1 MATIRTRPGL
11 PMDTIDQ
18 LVKAIR
24 AEEQSGLVQYKDAY
38 SVNRDLHRR
47 LVSYQRDKTERVTR
61 WCKFKEAFSASF
73 VSYVIERVGVP
84 GGKVLDPFAGSGTT
98 LFSASESGLDAV
110 GIELLPNAV
119 AIMDV
124 QRILRSTDL
133 EKTGREI
140 SNFASTFAWEGSG
153 PISPFQHLTI
163 TQGAFPPGNETR
175 LSRYLYDADL
185 VDSPDTRQLLRFAA
199 MCVLEDIS
207 YTRKDGQYLRWDR
220 RAQRPSNR
228 KSGFQKSDVQD
239 FTIAIADKCRQM
251 TEDIEAKVKSLEG
264 YKDNG
269 ELGDVTIMYGSA
281 LNLLPS
287 VEERSV
293 DCIIT
298 SPPYCNRYD
307 YTRTYALELAM
318 LGVDDIQLKE
328 LRQSMLSCT
337 VENKDKSHLYYQQ
350 HTSYQDAKTAF
361 ESQELL
367 HLVLLFLN
375 ACLQT
380 KKLNNNGIPRMVN
393 NYFKE
398 LTSTVFECSRVLK
411 AGAPLVLVNDNVR
424 YQGVQIPV
432 DLILS
437 NIAYDAGFDIEHI
450 WVLPNGKGSS
460 SQQSIAHGRES
471 IRKCVYVW
479 RKR

>member
-1 MATIRTRPGL
+1 MG
-11 PMDTIDQ
+11 TIDQ
-18 LVKAIR
+18 LINAIR
-24 AEEQSGLVQYKDAY
+24 TEEKSGLLRYKDAY

-47 LVSYQRDKTERVTR
+47 LVSYQHDKTERVTR

-73 VSYVIERVGVP
+73 VRYVIERVEVP
-84 GGKVLDPFAGSGTT
+84 RGGKVLDPFAGSGTT
-98 LFSASESGLDAV
+98 LFSGAESGLDTV
-110 GIELLPNAV
+110 GMELLPNAV
-119 AIMDV
+119 AIMNV
-124 QRILRSTDL
+124 QRTLRSMDL
-133 EKTGREI
+133 IKTRLEI
-140 SNFASTFAWEGSG
+140 ANFASISGWEKPG
-153 PISPFQHLTI
+153 PISPFQHMSI
-163 TQGAFPPGNETR
+163 TQGAFPPSNEIR
-175 LSRYLYDADL
+175 LSRFLYDADL
-185 VDSPDTRQLLRFAA
+185 VESPDTRQLLRFAA

-220 RAQRPSNR
+220 RAQRPSKG
-228 KSGFQKSDVQD
+228 KSGFQKRDVQD
-239 FTIAIADKCRQM
+239 FTIAITDKCRQIC
-251 TEDIEAKVKSLEG
+251 EDIEAKAISLEG
-264 YKDNG
+264 DKNNG
-269 ELGDVTIMYGSA
+269 ESGDVTIMYGSA
-281 LNLLPS
+281 LSLLPS
-287 VEERSV
+287 VEKRSV

-318 LGVDDIQLKE
+318 LGVGNIQLKE
-328 LRQSMLSCT
+328 LRQSILSCT

-350 HTSYQDAKTAF
+350 HTSYEDAITAF

-367 HLVLLFLN
+367 HLVLLFLD
-375 ACLQT
+375 ACLRA
-380 KKLNNNGIPRMVN
+380 KALNNNGIPRMVS

-398 LTSTVFECSRVLK
+398 LTSTVFECSRILK

-437 NIAYDAGFDIEHI
+437 DIAYDAGFDIEHI
-450 WVLPNGKGSS
+450 WVLPTGKGSS
-460 SQQSIAHGRES
+460 SQQSIAHGREG

>member
-1 MATIRTRPGL
+1 MG
-11 PMDTIDQ
+11 TIDQ
-18 LVKAIR
+18 LIKAIR
-24 AEEQSGLVQYKDAY
+24 TEEQSGLLRYKDAY

-47 LVSYQRDKTERVTR
+47 LVSYQRGKTERVTR

-73 VSYVIERVGVP
+73 VRYVIEKAGVT

-110 GIELLPNAV
+110 GMELLPNAV
-119 AIMDV
+119 EIMNV
-124 QRILRSTDL
+124 QRILRSMDL
-133 EKTGREI
+133 AKAGREI
-140 SNFASTFAWEGSG
+140 TNFASTCAWEEPG
-153 PISPFQHLTI
+153 PASPFKHLSI
-163 TQGAFPPGNETR
+163 TRGAFPPSNEMR
-175 LSRYLYDADL
+175 LNRYLNAADL
-185 VDSPDTRQLLRFAA
+185 VESPDTRQLLRFAA

-228 KSGFQKSDVQD
+228 KSGFQKRDVQD
-239 FTIAIADKCRQM
+239 FTIAITNKCNQIC
-251 TEDIEAKVKSLEG
+251 EDIEATAKSLEG
-264 YKDNG
+264 YKTNG
-269 ELGDVTIMYGSA
+269 DPGDVTIMYGSA
-281 LNLLPS
+281 LSLLPS
-287 VEERSV
+287 VEKRSI

-318 LGVDDIQLKE
+318 LGVGDLQLKE
-328 LRQSMLSCT
+328 LRQAMLSCT

-350 HTSYQDAKTAF
+350 HTSYEGAKAAF

-367 HLVLLFLN
+367 HLVLFFLDT
-375 ACLQT
+375 CLQAKT
-380 KKLNNNGIPRMVN
+380 LNNNGIPRMVR

-398 LTSTVFECSRVLK
+398 LTSAVFECSRVLK

-437 NIAYDAGFDIEHI
+437 DIAYDAGFDIEHI

>member
-1 MATIRTRPGL
+1 MG
-11 PMDTIDQ
+11 TIDQ
-18 LVKAIR
+18 LIKAIR
-24 AEEQSGLVQYKDAY
+24 NEEQSGLLQYKDAY
-38 SVNRDLHRR
+38 SVNRDLDRR

-61 WCKFKEAFSASF
+61 WCRFKEAFSVSF
-73 VSYVIERVGVP
+73 VRYVIERVGVP
-84 GGKVLDPFAGSGTT
+84 EGKVLDPFAGSGTT

-119 AIMDV
+119 AIMNV
-124 QRILRSTDL
+124 RRTLRSMDL
-133 EKTGREI
+133 AKTGREI
-140 SNFASTFAWEGSG
+140 GNFASTFAWEEPG
-153 PISPFQHLTI
+153 PISPFQHLPI
-163 TQGAFPPGNETR
+163 TQGAFPLSNEIQ
-175 LSRYLYDADL
+175 LSRYLYDAEMAE
-185 VDSPDTRQLLRFAA
+185 SPDTRQLLKFAA

-207 YTRKDGQYLRWDR
+207 YTRKDGQYLRWDH
-220 RAQRPSNR
+220 RAQRPSYH
-228 KSGFQKSDVQD
+228 KSEFQKNDVQD
-239 FTIAIADKCRQM
+239 FTTAITDKCRQIS
-251 TEDIEAKVKSLEG
+251 EDIEAKVNPLEK
-264 YKDNG
+264 YKNNNK
-269 ELGDVTIMYGSA
+269 LGDVTIMYGSA
-281 LNLLPS
+281 LNLLPN
-287 VEERSV
+287 VEKQSV

-318 LGVDDIQLKE
+318 LGVDDIQLKQ

-350 HTSYQDAKTAF
+350 HTSYEDAKTAF

-367 HLVLLFLN
+367 QLVLLFLD
-375 ACLQT
+375 ACLQA
-380 KKLNNNGIPRMVN
+380 KKLNNAGIPRMVN

-411 AGAPLVLVNDNVR
+411 VGAPLVLVNDNVR

-450 WVLPNGKGSS
+450 WVLPVGKGSS